1 MRVAP
6 QAGAA
11 GAAPS
16 GAAAVGLH
24 PTDGSGPA
32 QPGGRQVALRPPPQL
47 TMVTMR
53 SADRQ
58 STASLPAYFGI
69 SADLAFDVQGQQLA
83 GNETP
88 ALVKSRAMRTSVAT
102 PADVAPLPS
111 APALAA
117 FTPQEREFEA
127 LNGGGPA
134 EQGDGGAFAFMQ
146 NIHELDDF
154 ADVLPSGIGAF
165 PDF

>member
-1 MRVAP
+1 MK
-6 QAGAA
+6 
-11 GAAPS
+11 
-16 GAAAVGLH
+16 
-24 PTDGSGPA
+24 
-32 QPGGRQVALRPPPQL
+32 PPPQL
-47 TMVTMR
+47 TLVTKR

-69 SADLAFDVQGQQLA
+69 SADLAFADVQGQQPA

-88 ALVKSRAMRTSVAT
+88 ALAKSRAVRTSVAT

-111 APALAA
+111 APAVVA
-117 FTPQEREFEA
+117 FTPQEREFEG

-134 EQGDGGAFAFMQ
+134 EQGEAGFAFMQ
-146 NIHELDDF
+146 NIRELDDF